1 LKIFKKNEKIHKK
14 ALTLPKI
21 GDNIK
26 ADKEENKMKKLK
38 SFIAKYKIIILFILA
53 TYALLFIDC
62 LLHR

>member
-1 LKIFKKNEKIHKK
+1 
-14 ALTLPKI
+14 
-21 GDNIK
+21 
-26 ADKEENKMKKLK
+26 MKKLK